1 MSDLVISKVDS
12 LRIRDRINFQKN
24 NSSHGSVETNVLLDE
39 IKKAK
44 LLEPRQIPPDVVTMH
59 SIVRLRYLDV
69 SKTIDVQLV
78 YPEEADIKNGKI
90 SIFAPVA
97 TALLGY
103 RQGDSIEWK
112 VPGGTTRLVIEAI
125 LYQPEAAGDTDL

>member
-1 MSDLVISKVDS
+1 MSNLVISKLDS
-12 LRIRDRINFQKN
+12 QRIRDRINF
-24 NSSHGSVETNVLLDE
+24 HRGSIEADSLLEE
-39 IKKAK
+39 IRKAR
-44 LLEPRQIPPDVVTMH
+44 LLEPCQIPPDVVTMR
-59 SIVRLRYLDV
+59 SKVRLRYLDT
-69 SKTIDVQLV
+69 SRTIDIQLV

-112 VPGGTTRLVIEAI
+112 VPGGTTHLIIEAI